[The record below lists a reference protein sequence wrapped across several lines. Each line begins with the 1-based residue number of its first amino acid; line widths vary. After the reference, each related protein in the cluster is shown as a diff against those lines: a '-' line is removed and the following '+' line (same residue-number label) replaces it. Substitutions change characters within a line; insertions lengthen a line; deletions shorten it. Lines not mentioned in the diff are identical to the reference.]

1 MLDKERLRWIR
12 NGLRVEV
19 VEGGKRWVSWDYNK
33 GCTLNFKWNL
43 RVTISKKIDGLNSEN
58 MGLGPN
64 FISSLSV
71 GLNDQRN
78 GPYFSPILLGPSTYE
93 VGECSK
99 AGQVSLVPKLAVAR
113 QCSRILEHRAI
124 LISDGVCLFGLTLTT
139 KGQVALTLW
148 SVSFL

>member
-1 MLDKERLRWIR
+1 
-12 NGLRVEV
+12 
-19 VEGGKRWVSWDYNK
+19 
-33 GCTLNFKWNL
+33 
-43 RVTISKKIDGLNSEN
+43 

-93 VGECSK
+93 VGECLK

-113 QCSRILEHRAI
+113 QCSQILEHRAI
-124 LISDGVCLFGLTLTT
+124 LISDGICLFGLTLTT

-148 SVSFL
+148 LVSFLRSMLYPISPTISDLNSYLLGAMKDIYSHLSL

>member
-1 MLDKERLRWIR
+1 
-12 NGLRVEV
+12 
-19 VEGGKRWVSWDYNK
+19 
-33 GCTLNFKWNL
+33 
-43 RVTISKKIDGLNSEN
+43 

-64 FISSLSV
+64 YISSLLV

-113 QCSRILEHRAI
+113 QCSRILERRAI
-124 LISDGVCLFGLTLTT
+124 LISDGVCLFGLTL
-139 KGQVALTLW
+139 GQVALTLW
-148 SVSFL
+148 SVSFLRSMLYPISPTISDLNSYLLGAMKDIYSHLSL